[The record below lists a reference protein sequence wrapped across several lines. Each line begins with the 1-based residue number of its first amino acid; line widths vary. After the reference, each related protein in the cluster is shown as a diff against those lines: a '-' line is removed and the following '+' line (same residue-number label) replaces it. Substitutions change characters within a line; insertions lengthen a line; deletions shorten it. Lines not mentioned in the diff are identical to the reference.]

1 MKTDSL
7 QQSIKAALENRNAH
21 QAVEIMCEN
30 ASARHLVWWGCLCAW
45 LTWRPQPPVIEDTAL
60 GIASRWVLLGG
71 DEHRRDAASALQSEG
86 VGKCRLLLSAVV
98 NSGGDLKLNSA
109 SFAQPTPDLSKR
121 FLFGFVHTLI
131 SDAGPVRQYEV
142 ADEYAQIA
150 IQMLASP
157 PPAPQRVAVS
167 IASAQP
173 IASVFL
179 PVSSL

>member
-1 MKTDSL
+1 MNNDRL
-7 QQSIKAALENRNAH
+7 RQSIQAALENRQAH
-21 QAVEIMCEN
+21 QAIEIMCEN
-30 ASARHLVWWGCLCAW
+30 ATARHLVWWGCLCAW
-45 LTWRPQPPVIEDTAL
+45 SKWRPQPPVGEDTAL

-86 VGKCRLLLSAVV
+86 VGKCRQLLSAVV
-98 NSGGDLKLNSA
+98 NSGGELNLEPA
-109 SFAQPTPDLSKR
+109 SFAHPTPDLTKR

-131 SDAGPVRQYEV
+131 SDAGPVRQYEL

-157 PPAPQRVAVS
+157 PPDSQPTAVP
-167 IASAQP
+167 IACVQP
-173 IASVFL
+173 ITPAFL